1 MLAWSFMKR
10 SDRRRS
16 LAASAPMIVAGA
28 ALALLASAG
37 CGGTPGS
44 KAGVNEVTARTGAD
58 GVQAVTVEVHSF
70 YFKPNRVVVEAGKPV
85 ELTLRFKSLFA
96 PHNMTCEHPD
106 AGISIDKSKGI
117 ISFDPTKHVRFT
129 PTKAGEY
136 EFFCGVGSHMAKGM
150 TGTLV
155 VR

>member
-10 SDRRRS
+10 SERRS
-16 LAASAPMIVAGA
+16 SLASSAIVTAAGA
-28 ALALLASAG
+28 ALALVALAG

-44 KAGVNEVTARTGAD
+44 KVGVNEVTARTGAD
-58 GVQAVTVEVHSF
+58 GFQAVDIEVHSF
-70 YFKPNRVVVEAGKPV
+70 YFKPNRIVVEAGKPV
-85 ELTLRFKSLFA
+85 ELTLKFKSLFA
-96 PHNMTCEHPD
+96 PHNMTCKHPD

-136 EFFCGVGSHMAKGM
+136 EFFCGVGSHMMKGM
-150 TGTLV
+150 TGTIV

>member
-1 MLAWSFMKR
+1 MLAWSFVKR
-10 SDRRRS
+10 SDRRGFRS
-16 LAASAPMIVAGA
+16 AAALGA
-28 ALALLASAG
+28 ALALVALAALSG

-44 KAGVNEVTARTGAD
+44 RVGVNEVTARAGAD
-58 GVQAVTVEVHSF
+58 GVQAVEIEVHSF
-70 YFKPNRVVVEAGKPV
+70 YFKPNRIIVEAGKPV
-85 ELTLRFKSLFA
+85 DLTLKFKSLFA

-117 ISFDPTKHVRFT
+117 ISFNRTKHVRFT
-129 PTKAGEY
+129 PAKPGEY

-150 TGTLV
+150 TGSIV